1 MAYFLLAYNEY
12 NNPVPIMDKMI
23 ANNADSEI
31 LKVLA
36 VRGINQLERNYLPT
50 NIYCYD
56 LNCQYKTNK
65 LPFYG
70 STYSY
75 QDKGGEKLCSSIREN
90 FAKCQSKSQDKAFWD
105 ISIAYLKFLQ
115 SDYAS
120 SIAILNKISTS
131 NPEYQQQITKMKM
144 LNDILSQKKITP
156 EFENSLLTKYSEVF
170 KENQST
176 DEKYAW
182 RHMQTRDFIID
193 ILANRY
199 FMEHQDAKSFLLNNR
214 LSDLQYNPNSDL
226 VAKVQAF
233 YKKPNKTALEKYITK
248 SFDNVGDVDSFFNI
262 IYGDRAMRTGDFQK
276 ALSFYQKSKNFKGIP
291 RTEAVY
297 DDKEITIRDWL
308 FINPE
313 SMTGLAIFR
322 HWYSEE
328 ING

>member
-1 MAYFLLAYNEY
+1 
-12 NNPVPIMDKMI
+12 
-23 ANNADSEI
+23 
-31 LKVLA
+31 
-36 VRGINQLERNYLPT
+36 
-50 NIYCYD
+50 
-56 LNCQYKTNK
+56 
-65 LPFYG
+65 
-70 STYSY
+70 
-75 QDKGGEKLCSSIREN
+75 
-90 FAKCQSKSQDKAFWD
+90 
-105 ISIAYLKFLQ
+105 
-115 SDYAS
+115 
-120 SIAILNKISTS
+120 
-131 NPEYQQQITKMKM
+131 MKM

-276 ALSFYQKSKNFKGIP
+276 ALSFYQKSKTSKVFQELKPCMMI
-291 RTEAVY
+291 R
-297 DDKEITIRDWL
+297 EITIRDWL
-308 FINPE
+308 FTNPE